1 MKFTEDS
8 ISLQG
13 KIVKAKSKKTKFSSS
28 SKEFIFKLIENMKK
42 SMMNYNKNNEY
53 IYQNIPLQKTNM
65 VPNFLKSDI
74 INKYVHKY
82 SITLKVGI
90 RLFNIDLYFDKK
102 QTNEKLHEIFKYIYY
117 ALNTLNNFA
126 NTRNSLK
133 VDITIIF
140 TKEKKKYPKNKDILD
155 IINVNS
161 AFTQHC
167 SSETEICIFR
177 KEEWFKVFIHE
188 LIHNIGIDFACYDTR
203 SADSLMFDTFNIKK
217 NDIRLFEAYTESFAT
232 IINCLFISV
241 LNTKDKSNNELIL
254 TKFNKLL
261 NNEIKYSL
269 IQCVNV
275 LKHNGLKY
283 ENITNND
290 SESIAKRQNYI
301 EKTHIFSYYVIKCI
315 LLFHCN
321 EFIEWC
327 NINNRTILFSQNENT
342 IISFC
347 NFISSIYNNNELL
360 ENIKS
365 IEKENIK
372 LNTLRMTVYEFE
384 N

>member
-1 MKFTEDS
+1 
-8 ISLQG
+8 
-13 KIVKAKSKKTKFSSS
+13 
-28 SKEFIFKLIENMKK
+28 
-42 SMMNYNKNNEY
+42 
-53 IYQNIPLQKTNM
+53 
-65 VPNFLKSDI
+65 
-74 INKYVHKY
+74 
-82 SITLKVGI
+82 
-90 RLFNIDLYFDKK
+90 
-102 QTNEKLHEIFKYIYY
+102 
-117 ALNTLNNFA
+117 
-126 NTRNSLK
+126 
-133 VDITIIF
+133 
-140 TKEKKKYPKNKDILD
+140 
-155 IINVNS
+155 
-161 AFTQHC
+161 
-167 SSETEICIFR
+167 
-177 KEEWFKVFIHE
+177 
-188 LIHNIGIDFACYDTR
+188 
-203 SADSLMFDTFNIKK
+203 MFDTFNIKK

-241 LNTKDKSNNELIL
+241 LNTKDKNNNELIL

-360 ENIKS
+360 ENIKN